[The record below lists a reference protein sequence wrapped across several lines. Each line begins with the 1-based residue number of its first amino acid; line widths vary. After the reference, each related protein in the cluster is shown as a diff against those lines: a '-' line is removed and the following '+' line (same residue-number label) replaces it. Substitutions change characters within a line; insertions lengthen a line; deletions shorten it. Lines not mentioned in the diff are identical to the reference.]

1 MSEKLRRGGRPG
13 LATLGR
19 VTWPQSGAAG
29 AVNLELRR
37 RIYLAVGVVGLLTCT
52 GRTLFGSGPAWE
64 QRVTYPLLA
73 GYLAV
78 AVVLLIRTP
87 RAVPVVERTGYWVV
101 LIGWLSTMAAN
112 LTTIADDEAAW
123 NTLSPTIFM
132 NLALLV
138 VLGYLWFDTQA
149 ALLASLVGPIASIAI
164 GLIRWWDETEYAVR
178 LLQVEGYVL
187 VIAAFVYLLARSK
200 DSLASIRVEAAQM
213 RTLAY
218 QDALTGL
225 ANRRSAAD
233 HLGRLMADPQTAHE
247 VCVVSFDLDHFK
259 VINDTH
265 GHDGGDQILREVADL
280 FRSHV
285 PSGGTSARWGGEE
298 FLAVLPWCRLTDA
311 EELADGLRR
320 ALEDR
325 STAEIPLTASF
336 GVTQV
341 QRGQT
346 LDEVL
351 RNVDKL
357 LYAAKAAGRNTVVV
371 ATPVRE
377 SLVRDDSVQA

>member
-1 MSEKLRRGGRPG
+1 M
-13 LATLGR
+13 
-19 VTWPQSGAAG
+19 TWPESGAAG

-52 GRTLFGSGPAWE
+52 GRTLLGSGPIWE
-64 QRVTYPLLA
+64 QRVTYPFLS
-73 GYLAV
+73 GYLVV
-78 AVVLLIRTP
+78 ALVLLIRT
-87 RAVPVVERTGYWVV
+87 RRSVPVVERSGYLVV
-101 LIGWLSTMAAN
+101 ASVWLSTMAAN
-112 LTTIADDEAAW
+112 LATIVDDEVAW
-123 NTLSPTIFM
+123 NTLSPNVLM

-138 VLGYLWFDTQA
+138 VLAYLWFDTQA
-149 ALLASLVGPIASIAI
+149 ALLASLVGPVVSIAI
-164 GLIRWWDETEYAVR
+164 GLIRWWDEAEYAVR
-178 LLQVEGYVL
+178 LMQVEGYVL

-200 DSLASIRVEAAQM
+200 DSLAAIRVEAAQM

-265 GHDGGDQILREVADL
+265 GHDSGDQLLKEVADL
-280 FRSHV
+280 FRSHL
-285 PSGGTSARWGGEE
+285 PPGGTSARWGGEE
-298 FLAVLPWCRLTDA
+298 FLAVLPWCRLEEA

-351 RNVDKL
+351 RKVDKL
-357 LYAAKAAGRNTVVV
+357 LYAAKAAGRNTVIA
-371 ATPVRE
+371 ATPVRD